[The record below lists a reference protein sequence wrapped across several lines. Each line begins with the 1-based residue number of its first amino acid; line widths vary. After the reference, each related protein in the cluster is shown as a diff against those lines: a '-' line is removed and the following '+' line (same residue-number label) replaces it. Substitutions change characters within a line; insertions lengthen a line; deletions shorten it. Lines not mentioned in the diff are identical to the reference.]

1 MGLLQLNPGGL
12 QSQMLWELIFPVPEA
27 WAGEPDM
34 GLRTL
39 TPVGEPLQ
47 YNPPNLWVI
56 HPGVTCDFNI
66 LSIHLSYLSHCD
78 SFSVSLVAEDLFW
91 WVLSLSLMV
100 VLLIVVILVCS

>member
-1 MGLLQLNPGGL
+1 MGLLQLNPGDL
-12 QSQMLWELIFPVPEA
+12 QSQMLWELIFPAPEA

-39 TPVGEPLQ
+39 TPMGEPLQ

-66 LSIHLSYLSHCD
+66 LSIHLSYLSHLIPSLCLWLQKT
-78 SFSVSLVAEDLFW
+78 FSGGSYL
-91 WVLSLSLMV
+91 
-100 VLLIVVILVCS
+100 CH